1 MAKINVRSPYFAQVG
16 VVGLTSATLEMLIYL
31 GTANTTWQG
40 SPQYTLSSTATSSKL
55 SFEIS
60 ELIRDYITAAF
71 DGEYPSIA
79 GSSTDNTTIYVDY
92 KITPFV
98 GTTAQTPV
106 YAFGLRAFYGYGY
119 FEDGSNPQFVQGYL
133 QSNKTILKSDDNP
146 LRIPIDNEN
155 TTSVAFFNKGEQI
168 YVWTPTANSKIQD
181 QVQYVSTAPADVDS
195 FRGRVEDSGGTFED
209 NACIQRFLRN
219 ETIYPVD
226 EVIVNAVEGISVLKI
241 QNIEECKYTPH
252 KVTFINKYGVYQD
265 LWFFKRSNL
274 SMTKKDEMFKSNL
287 IGTNGSGNYATNRHQ
302 YSTFHVN
309 AKEKISL
316 NTGFYPESYNEVF
329 RQMSLSDKIWIKYNE
344 KTLPVRLTSSS
355 LSFKTKLDDKL
366 INYTIELE
374 FAFDKINN
382 VR

>member
-16 VVGLTSATLEMLIYL
+16 VVGLTSATLEMLIYI

-40 SPQYTLSSTATSSKL
+40 NPQYTLSSTATTSKL

-98 GTTAQTPV
+98 GTTAGTPV
-106 YAFGLRAFYGYGY
+106 ERLGNRAFYGYGY

-133 QSNKTILKSDDNP
+133 QSNTTILKPDDNP
-146 LRIPIDNEN
+146 LRVPVDNEN

-168 YVWTPTANSKIQD
+168 YVWTPTANLKIQD
-181 QVQYVSTAPADVDS
+181 QVQYVSTASTDIDS
-195 FRGRVEDSGGTFED
+195 YRGRVEDSGGTFED

-226 EVIVNAVEGISVLKI
+226 EVIVNAVEGVSVLKI

-287 IGTNGSGNYATNRHQ
+287 IGTNGSSGYATNRHQ

-309 AKEKISL
+309 AKEKLSL